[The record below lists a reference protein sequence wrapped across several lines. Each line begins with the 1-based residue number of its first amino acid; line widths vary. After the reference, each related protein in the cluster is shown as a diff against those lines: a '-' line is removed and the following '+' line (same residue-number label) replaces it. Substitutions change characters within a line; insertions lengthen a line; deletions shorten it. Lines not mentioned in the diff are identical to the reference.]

1 MVDNETAA
9 ALSALERAALQL
21 MNAVQGVRPMV
32 EGLALERAVRHPAV
46 PGSPEEV
53 RRVYRDHAVPGLITG
68 YDRDNRRSKWRG
80 DFLQGVVIVG
90 SVGVTVTTGAIGLA
104 SWLRV
109 LTMALSFVVASS
121 AGLSAYFKFRERAAN
136 ARRAKDAIEHEVTAA
151 DLGIGRYRGRSPAE
165 VLEML
170 VEEVER
176 LREEQRQ
183 REQQLE
189 QRPETRRDDQAV
201 PST

>member
-1 MVDNETAA
+1 
-9 ALSALERAALQL
+9 
-21 MNAVQGVRPMV
+21 MV
-32 EGLALERAVRHPAV
+32 EQLALERAVSRPPV
-46 PGSPEEV
+46 PGSPEEL
-53 RRVYRDHAVPGLITG
+53 RRVYRAHAIPGFSVG
-68 YDRDNRRSKWRG
+68 YDRDNRKSKRRG

-104 SWLRV
+104 SWLRI

-151 DLGIGRYRGRSPAE
+151 DLGIGRYRGRSPDE
-165 VLEML
+165 VLELL

-176 LREEQRQ
+176 LQEEQRQ

-189 QRPETRRDDQAV
+189 QRPEARRDDQRV
-201 PST
+201 PGS